1 MLRHQI
7 LRLRQKMLE
16 THMKIEN
23 QLNIQILY
31 KAPKRY

>member
-1 MLRHQI
+1 
-7 LRLRQKMLE
+7 MLE

-31 KAPKRY
+31 KALKRY